1 MVDKQRKPER
11 DAAWWERMRHEY
23 IAKNDMLFR
32 SHPDWEWVV
41 PYDFART
48 LFPEGFLEEKGCM
61 IDWDEPGGG
70 RPNAIAIQISHRKRK
85 VRTRSGKDRTVPVV
99 ERYTLTDD
107 LDGINERISDSNAKN
122 EAVYMAPV
130 SYFGKNRTGANAR
143 FLHAFAIDLDGVGPE
158 QLGNVLKQVRN
169 GYDPALPLWV
179 SLPQPTFIVNSG
191 TGIHLY
197 YVLDKPVPLI
207 PRFISFLQDFKE
219 KLTDYVWRDT
229 TSFLEDKQ
237 FQGIYQAYRMPG
249 TPTKLNGK
257 AEGSKLKD
265 KYEAVA
271 FAHNGPDG
279 RPQRCSLEYLLDFA
293 GFKRGGRDRE
303 DLLHLMETGGR
314 TPVEQAKRLWPEWYQ
329 KRLVEGR
336 PAGRWVDKRDLYDWW
351 KRQIQEK
358 ATVGHRYW
366 CLNVLA
372 AYADKCGVPYDEL
385 EADALAF
392 VPYLDSLTVSPDN
405 HFTEEHA
412 LAAIAAYGD
421 GVIHKLSRARIQRR
435 TEIEIPANKRNY
447 RKQSVHLEGAR
458 AVQEIN
464 DRANGTNWRNGNGR
478 KPKRE
483 LVREYALAHP
493 DASQRA
499 IAQALGVSP
508 TTVNKWLKPEPEPE
522 PEQKAPA
529 EEPDGRRIVS
539 KKMEAKMLYGEL
551 AGGQVDLSA
560 FAGLFKREPHEPDGD
575 SRS

>member
-1 MVDKQRKPER
+1 MADKQKKAEH

-23 IAKNDMLFR
+23 IEKNDMLFG
-32 SHPDWEWVV
+32 SHPDWEWVT

-61 IDWDEPGGG
+61 VDWDEPGGG
-70 RPNAIAIQISHRKRK
+70 HPNAIAIQISHRKRK
-85 VRTRSGKDRTVPVV
+85 VRTGSGKERAVPVV
-99 ERYTLTDD
+99 ERFTLTDD

-158 QLGNVLKQVRN
+158 QLGNVLKQIGN
-169 GYDPALPLWV
+169 GHDPDLPLWV

-207 PRFISFLQDFKE
+207 PRFIPFLQDFKE

-271 FAHNGPDG
+271 FAHNGTDG

-293 GFKRGGRDRE
+293 GFKRGGKDRE
-303 DLLHLMETGGR
+303 DLLSLMETGGR
-314 TPVEQAKRLWPEWYQ
+314 TPIETAKRLWPEWYQ

-351 KRQIQEK
+351 KRQIGEK

-372 AYADKCGVPYDEL
+372 AYADKCGVPYNDL

-392 VPYLDSLTVSPDN
+392 VPHLDSLTISPDN

-412 LAAIAAYGD
+412 LAAIACYGN
-421 GVIHKLSRARIQRR
+421 GVTHKLSRARIERR
-435 TEIEIPANKRNY
+435 TEIEIPANKRNH
-447 RKQSVHLEGAR
+447 RKQKLHLKMAR
-458 AVQEIN
+458 SNLEILSE
-464 DRANGTNWRNGNGR
+464 DAGRNLQGR
-478 KPKRE
+478 KPKRDE
-483 LVREYALAHP
+483 IRTYAVEHP
-493 DASQRA
+493 DASHSA
-499 IAQALGVSP
+499 IAKALGVSR
-508 TTVNKWLKPEPEPE
+508 TTVVKWLKPDPE
-522 PEQKAPA
+522 PEQSAAA
-529 EEPDGRRIVS
+529 EKPDGRRIVS
-539 KKMEAKMLYGEL
+539 KKMEAKILSGEL

-560 FAGLFKREPHEPDGD
+560 FADLFKRKPHESDGD